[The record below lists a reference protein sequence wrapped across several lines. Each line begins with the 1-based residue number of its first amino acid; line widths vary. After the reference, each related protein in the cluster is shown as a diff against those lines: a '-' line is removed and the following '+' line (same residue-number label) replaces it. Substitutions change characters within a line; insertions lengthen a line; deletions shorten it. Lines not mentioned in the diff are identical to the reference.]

1 MKPLGGESGPMKLSV
16 IVPVYN
22 EADTVCRILDR
33 VAALDVALELLIVD
47 DGSTD
52 GTTERVERWARDK
65 PFAKVLRHET
75 NRGKGAAI
83 RTAQGHVTGD
93 AVVIQDADLE
103 YDPRDFMSMLELVR
117 AGADVVYGSRV
128 RARQPYAHLRY
139 YLGGRLLSA
148 VANLLYR
155 TKLTDEPTCY
165 KMFRAELFRSLELV
179 SEGFDFCPE
188 VTARVALS
196 GVRIH
201 EVPISYRPRS
211 IRQGK
216 KIRWRD
222 GLRAIWVLVRYRF
235 FGPRR
240 RKALHNNSRAI

>member
-1 MKPLGGESGPMKLSV
+1 MKLSV

-22 EADTVCRILDR
+22 EVDTVCEILDR
-33 VAALDVALELLIVD
+33 VAALEAPLEIIVVD

-52 GTTERVERWARDK
+52 GTGERVRRWAEDK
-65 PFAKVLRHET
+65 PFAKVLSHEA

-83 RTAQGHVTGD
+83 RTAQSHVTGE

-103 YDPRDFMSMLELVR
+103 YNPRDFLPMLTVLR
-117 AGADVVYGSRV
+117 SGAEVVYGSRV

-148 VANLLYR
+148 IATLLYR
-155 TKLTDEPTCY
+155 QRLTDEPTCY

-179 SEGFDFCPE
+179 SEGFGFCPE

-196 GVRIH
+196 GIRIH
-201 EVPISYRPRS
+201 EIPISYHPRS

-222 GLRAIWVLVRYRF
+222 GLRAAWVLVRYRF
-235 FGPRR
+235 FGPPR
-240 RKALHNNSRAI
+240 RKALHKNTSGI